1 MAMEYLNELA
11 TEGFLKAL
19 VPAEQKRLGEMF
31 PDADWTPD
39 QPKCSGGVSD
49 E

>member
-1 MAMEYLNELA
+1 MEYLNELA
-11 TEGFLKAL
+11 TGVFEEAL

-39 QPKCSGGVSD
+39 QPKCSGGASD